1 MKNYNMCIP
10 LKRVST
16 RKKDFVKGVVFMMM
30 IPRRKNEFDLFRD
43 FFDGDDFFQLVE
55 KVQL

>member
-43 FFDGDDFFQLVE
+43 FFDGDDFFSTRRE
-55 KVQL
+55 S